1 MLLDFGLTKDIDDEI
16 RYNFAK
22 LLVAVAEQDIHGLI
36 SALDGV
42 GLKLRIDVP
51 FDVSLLAKYF
61 FRDASKQKEAQKES
75 VKRREEWKKKAEE
88 KKKSMYVGDKVDVTT
103 TTMFCMRNTRKGE
116 VVGIRNPA
124 SHHRQGKSGP
134 LVTVRLTDGSEVE
147 VDRDSVAV
155 QRSRSPIDAW
165 PDSFIFFDRVLGTT
179 DNYPPHHSL
188 EYEHPSN
195 INLFTNAN
203 FNHPT
208 LPYYDHYSLCV
219 ARCRQAC
226 CEA

>member
-1 MLLDFGLTKDIDDEI
+1 MDLTTLKPVLLDFGLTKDIEDEV

-42 GLKLRIDVP
+42 GLKLRMDVP
-51 FDVSLLAKYF
+51 FDISVLAKYF
-61 FRDASKQKEAQKES
+61 FRDASKKEDAQKDG
-75 VKRREEWKKKAEE
+75 VKRREEYKKKAEE

-116 VVGIRNPA
+116 VLSIRTPTNPQ
-124 SHHRQGKSGP
+124 RKGKTGP
-134 LVTVRLTDGSEVE
+134 LVTVLLTDGSEVE
-147 VDRDSVAV
+147 VDRDNVAL

-179 DNYPPHHSL
+179 VNELPRVLSSL
-188 EYEHPSN
+188 
-195 INLFTNAN
+195 A
-203 FNHPT
+203 
-208 LPYYDHYSLCV
+208 
-219 ARCRQAC
+219 
-226 CEA
+226 

>member
-1 MLLDFGLTKDIDDEI
+1 MDLTTLKPVLLDFGLTKDIEDEV

-42 GLKLRIDVP
+42 GLKLRMDVP
-51 FDVSLLAKYF
+51 FDISLLAKYF
-61 FRDASKQKEAQKES
+61 FRDASKKEDAQKEG
-75 VKRREEWKKKAEE
+75 VKRREEYKKKAEE

-116 VVGIRNPA
+116 VLSIRTPANP
-124 SHHRQGKSGP
+124 HGKGKSGP
-134 LVTVRLTDGSEVE
+134 LVTVLLTDGSEVE
-147 VDRDSVAV
+147 VDRDNVAV

-179 DNYPPHHSL
+179 DNAVIPQCITIVSITL
-188 EYEHPSN
+188 ELLMASY
-195 INLFTNAN
+195 L
-203 FNHPT
+203 
-208 LPYYDHYSLCV
+208 
-219 ARCRQAC
+219 QAC
-226 CEA
+226 CEV

>member
-1 MLLDFGLTKDIDDEI
+1 MTLKPVLLDFGLTKEIDDDV

-61 FRDASKQKEAQKES
+61 FRDARKQEEARKES
-75 VKRREEWKKKAEE
+75 AKRREEWKKKAEE
-88 KKKSMYVGDKVDVTT
+88 HKKSVYVGDKVDVTT
-103 TTMFCMRNTRKGE
+103 TTMFCIRSIRKGE
-116 VVGIRNPA
+116 VVGIRTPA

-165 PDSFIFFDRVLGTT
+165 PDSFIFFDRVLGTRT
-179 DNYPPHHSL
+179 ADNG
-188 EYEHPSN
+188 
-195 INLFTNAN
+195 
-203 FNHPT
+203 
-208 LPYYDHYSLCV
+208 LP
-219 ARCRQAC
+219 
-226 CEA
+226 